1 MAHVGTQRA
10 AQPLFGFLFYT
21 GAWFPVEQRA
31 IRNVTGWHR
40 PESYLDEDAYDS
52 GTGRKAGKL
61 LHLLRADHPSLS
73 VVVFTDDI
81 QSEKLARVL
90 PATQRAH
97 GDAARIARVVRWMR
111 GQELHMYRR
120 ADAVATVSQHDAAW
134 VERRA
139 SAEDGDAAEAEG
151 HEGQGDRQGDRDRQ
165 LVVAD
170 LPFVAHPPPPARVAP
185 WSARTGLLYAGVAHT
200 AAALSMRWFLHRV
213 HPLLLAKLHA
223 RLGNI
228 TAALALSHLTIV
240 GWGWKEHAR
249 RGAHCTTDS
258 SVRGRGSRC
267 AGAQRLIPTARDLLP
282 AANTARV
289 PPGGGGSVGA
299 AVGVG
304 GGEGGGGSGGGGG
317 AVPMHLDAAS
327 MQEAAALLATGGGSG
342 DGGRGGAAAT
352 AATAAEV
359 AAAAAVAGD
368 GTWES
373 EGAAAAAAAGLP
385 AGVAPLVTLM
395 HAVDDEVLFQLFSS
409 RRLFVAPCTSCTG
422 VATKV
427 VTALRHGIPVAST
440 SEATRGIVDG
450 YRPLVSGYRPL
461 GGTPIDRAMR
471 SGGGGGG
478 GGGRGGSG
486 AAGVRPPSE
495 EVRTIAAANLLSEA
509 VACAFRGG
517 NPMSMSM
524 SMSMYQRLQPYAPE
538 VATLRTRGCNPMRQR
553 LQPYVSQVL
562 TVHDDPAAFAEA
574 AARLLLDSAEWTAHS
589 DASLRHT
596 RSVLPAWLR
605 VTAWQRLSPAAPAA
619 FRPHRA
625 VPHPV
630 TAYMLYGYSL
640 RHVWLQVLSEPALDV
655 RLLALL
661 SRLLARRCA
670 RGDEHAAA
678 ACAWRPKLLHAAWPG
693 LRTFA
698 QEVRWGWATPS
709 YYIWLQ
715 PLLDMVAASV
725 ASGCR

>member
-1 MAHVGTQRA
+1 MPSAGSLSRPSGGSPGGSVGSVLVYSWQPVRELTGTDGARHAGMSQRLLQVVRSSCRLQLQVYYISGQAEPPAAAGLSSSRRRGHIFVEGCRVAHFQGNTEAQVSLQHPAQQQRPTRLNSTPRLNALQPQYAHFVAHVGTQRA

-139 SAEDGDAAEAEG
+139 SNPHPLSPSQLTTNPNPNPVPNPNQVERRASAVDGDTAEAEG

-223 RLGNI
+223 RLGNV

-289 PPGGGGSVGA
+289 PPGGGGGSVGA
-299 AVGVG
+299 AVGGG
-304 GGEGGGGSGGGGG
+304 GGEGGGGGGSGGG

-327 MQEAAALLATGGGSG
+327 MQEAAALLATGGSG
-342 DGGRGGAAAT
+342 GGGGRDGGRGGTAAT
-352 AATAAEV
+352 AATAAAV
-359 AAAAAVAGD
+359 AAAAAVAGE
-368 GTWES
+368 GSWES

-461 GGTPIDRAMR
+461 GGTPIDGSMR
-471 SGGGGGG
+471 GGGGGGGSGGSSGGGGGG
-478 GGGRGGSG
+478 GGGSGGSSGGGGGGGGGGGSG
-486 AAGVRPPSE
+486 AAGGRPPSE
-495 EVRTIAAANLLSEA
+495 EVRTIAVASEA
-509 VACAFRGG
+509 
-517 NPMSMSM
+517 
-524 SMSMYQRLQPYAPE
+524 
-538 VATLRTRGCNPMRQR
+538 ATLRTRGCNPM
-553 LQPYVSQVL
+553 
-562 TVHDDPAAFAEA
+562 H
-574 AARLLLDSAEWTAHS
+574 
-589 DASLRHT
+589 
-596 RSVLPAWLR
+596 
-605 VTAWQRLSPAAPAA
+605 
-619 FRPHRA
+619 
-625 VPHPV
+625 
-630 TAYMLYGYSL
+630 
-640 RHVWLQVLSEPALDV
+640 
-655 RLLALL
+655 
-661 SRLLARRCA
+661 
-670 RGDEHAAA
+670 
-678 ACAWRPKLLHAAWPG
+678 
-693 LRTFA
+693 
-698 QEVRWGWATPS
+698 
-709 YYIWLQ
+709 
-715 PLLDMVAASV
+715 
-725 ASGCR
+725 